1 MGNMIKLVHETGLS
15 RSELFDLHSK
25 FKVLSKMT
33 ALNRKKL
40 DVRDGVDFDAFRNA
54 MKELQLE
61 SKSLAYKIFTKL
73 KDSHREFMNWE
84 SFLRAYVQ
92 LKSVNI

>member
-1 MGNMIKLVHETGLS
+1 
-15 RSELFDLHSK
+15 
-25 FKVLSKMT
+25 MT
-33 ALNRKKL
+33 AFNRKKL

-92 LKSVNI
+92 LKSVNIEKKLNLFLKVRLFVDSIGH